1 MPRWSRFRRL
11 FGPEA
16 KADVDAELAFHIEMR
31 TRELVNDGVPPER
44 ARALALR
51 RFGDY
56 DNPRQQC
63 VAINERRGRRM
74 ARTEYLTELRQ
85 DAGYALRMLRRS
97 PGFTTVALTTLALG
111 IGANSAIFSVVQ
123 GVLLAPLPYRDAAR
137 LYRVTTLYPDGTPY
151 PLSPPDFMS
160 VREQSQ
166 TLDQVEAFSG
176 GVYTMLDAGDPRE
189 VRGTSVSDR
198 LFDLLGLQLALGRGL
213 RPGDNQP
220 GHDGVAVLD
229 YGFWQ
234 RQFGGDPQVLGRRI
248 RIAGTPV
255 EIVGV
260 LTRGTRMFDDADVYT
275 PLLYNDTFSAATA
288 KGRRGEF
295 LTVLG
300 RAKPG
305 VALATVDRDLRR
317 IGKQLQ
323 SAFVDTNDTLTFN
336 ATPLTEVVVGD
347 VRTPLLLLLGAVG
360 FVLLVACANV
370 ANLLLA
376 RASARQGELAVRSAL
391 GAGRVR
397 LLRQLLTESV
407 VLGTAGALLGL
418 AIAFAATRAL
428 VAAQPAGIPRLE
440 NVTVN
445 GTVVIFTFAI
455 AIATS
460 LGFGILPAFQFT
472 GAGMQSALRE
482 TTRGS
487 TSMSGQRLRSA
498 LVVVEMAL
506 AVVLLIGAGLLV
518 RSFIQLTRV
527 DPGFRVEQALS
538 FRVVLQGDRY
548 KEDEPTRIRVSELE
562 QRLRALPG
570 VTHVG
575 TTSVLPFSGR
585 GAMVGFEVEGAPPPP
600 ANVNAEIALASTT
613 PDYLR
618 AIGATLRQGRLFTAI
633 DDTRAPR
640 VAIVNDAAG
649 RRWFHGDNPVGRR
662 VITNG
667 VAREVVGVVGDVL
680 QRSAAEPAA
689 PMVFVPF
696 AQRTI
701 RSTKMVVRT
710 NADPS
715 TLTAAI
721 RGEIRAVDPELAVAD
736 ITPMAQLVNRSL
748 RGPRFYTS
756 LLTVFAGVGLVLATI
771 GVFGVM
777 SYAVTQRG
785 REISIRLALGA
796 LPRDVV
802 RMIVSRAFVLAAI
815 GLIVGL
821 AAAAALGRFIQ
832 GQLFGVPLIDPVTF
846 SVVPLVLAASAGVAS
861 FVPARRATKFDP
873 ANALREG

>member
-1 MPRWSRFRRL
+1 MPGWSRFRRL
-11 FGPEA
+11 FGPEP
-16 KADVDAELAFHIEMR
+16 KADVDAELPFHLEMR
-31 TRELVNDGVPPER
+31 TRELINEGVPPER

-56 DNPRQQC
+56 DSPRQQC
-63 VAINERRGRRM
+63 VVISERRERRM
-74 ARTEYLTELRQ
+74 ARIEYLAELRQ
-85 DAGYALRMLRRS
+85 DVAYAWRMLRRT
-97 PGFTTVALTTLALG
+97 PGFTIVALTTLALG

-123 GVLLAPLPYRDAAR
+123 AVLLAPLPYRDAPR

-151 PLSPPDFMS
+151 SLSPPDFMS
-160 VREQSQ
+160 VREQ
-166 TLDQVEAFSG
+166 TRVFDQVEAFSG
-176 GVYTMLDAGDPRE
+176 GVYTMLGAGEPRE

-213 RPGDNQP
+213 LPGDNQP

-234 RQFGGDPQVLGRRI
+234 RQFGGDHHVLGRTV

-260 LTRGTRMFDDADVYT
+260 LARGTRMLDVADVYT

-295 LTVLG
+295 LTVIG
-300 RAKPG
+300 RARPG
-305 VALATVDRDLRR
+305 LGLAEVDNDLRR
-317 IGKQLQ
+317 IGSQLQ
-323 SAFVDTNDTLTFN
+323 SAFRNTNDTLTFN
-336 ATPLTEVVVGD
+336 ATSLTDVVVGD

-376 RASARQGELAVRSAL
+376 RASARQTELAVRSAL

-397 LLRQLLTESV
+397 LLRQLLTEAV

-418 AIAFAATRAL
+418 AIAFAATRVL
-428 VAAQPAGIPRLE
+428 LAAQPADIPRVE

-445 GTVVIFTFAI
+445 GAVVIFTFAI

-482 TTRGS
+482 TTRGA
-487 TSMSGQRLRSA
+487 TSVGGQRMRSA
-498 LVVVEMAL
+498 LVVVEIAL
-506 AVVLLIGAGLLV
+506 AVVLLTGAGLLV

-527 DPGFRVEQALS
+527 DPGFRTEQALS
-538 FRVVLQGDRY
+538 FRVVLQGEKY
-548 KEDEPTRIRVSELE
+548 KADEPTRIRVSEFE

-570 VTHVG
+570 VTNVG
-575 TTSVLPFSGR
+575 ATSVLPLSGR
-585 GAMVGFEVEGAPPPP
+585 GAMVGFAVEGAPPPP
-600 ANVNAEIALASTT
+600 PNVNAEIALASTT

-618 AIGATLRQGRLFTAI
+618 AIGAMLMQGRQFSGA
-633 DDTRAPR
+633 DDTAAPR
-640 VAIVNDAAG
+640 VAIVNEAAV
-649 RRWFHGDNPVGRR
+649 RRWFAGDNPIGRR
-662 VITNG
+662 INTNG
-667 VAREVVGVVGDVL
+667 VSREVVGVVADVL
-680 QRSAAEPAA
+680 QRSAAEPVA

-701 RSTKMVVRT
+701 RSIRMVVRT

-715 TLTAAI
+715 TLTSAI
-721 RGEIRAVDPELAVAD
+721 RAEIRALDAELAVAD
-736 ITPMAQLVNRSL
+736 ITPMGQLVARSL
-748 RGPRFYTS
+748 RRPRFYTS
-756 LLTVFAGVGLVLATI
+756 LLAVFAGVGLVLATI

-796 LPRDVV
+796 LPRDVL
-802 RMIVSRAFVLAAI
+802 RMIVSRALVLSAI
-815 GLIVGL
+815 GVIVGL
-821 AAAAALGRFIQ
+821 GAAIALGRFIQ
-832 GQLFGVPLIDPVTF
+832 GQLFGIGLLDPVTF
-846 SVVPLVLAASAGVAS
+846 SAVPLVLAASAAFAS
-861 FVPARRATKFDP
+861 FVPARRATKLDP